1 TGKAKEMEV
10 LDAGN
15 SGIYLRGFEKA
26 QINISCDPVGTGE
39 IVDYR
44 KDKKL
49 PAAIRAACV
58 PKVRADEPP
67 GKWNRMAANVRGD
80 RVTVILN
87 GKVIIDNAQL
97 PGMPAEGPIGLQHHG
112 DPIDFANLFIHELK

>member
-1 TGKAKEMEV
+1 AKKNAV
-10 LDAGN
+10 LAAAT
-15 SGIYLRGFEKA
+15 SGIYLRGYEKS
-26 QINISCDPVGTGE
+26 QYNLSGNPVGSGE

-44 KDKKL
+44 NDTNL
-49 PAAIRAACV
+49 PAAIRPACA

-67 GKWNRMAANVRGD
+67 GKWNRMIANVRGD